1 MLFIIPILLF
11 AILCL
16 CLPQLMIMTIIGAF
30 VYFIC
35 RALSKRNMSKMIIVI
50 VVFSCLSTVMEK
62 VLPLVEEEQ
71 KKQQYVEDKI
81 NDVKKYVDPTSKLYD
96 KENVQKPIDK
106 IIDDNLPDNSFLRK
120 LTEYPRT
127 RWEYANYHS
136 Q

>member
-127 RWEYANYHS
+127 R
-136 Q
+136 